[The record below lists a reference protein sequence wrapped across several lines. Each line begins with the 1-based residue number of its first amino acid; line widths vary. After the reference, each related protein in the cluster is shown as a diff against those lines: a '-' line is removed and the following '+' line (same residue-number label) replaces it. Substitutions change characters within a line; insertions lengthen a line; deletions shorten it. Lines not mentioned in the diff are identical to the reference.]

1 MQDLGGHTAAE
12 REELRSLQSRV
23 AVLEERCYAQEHM
36 ITAEAASDTD
46 LIRATRRA
54 RYQEALARCSQLLM
68 TPAFAVDER
77 IKLLA
82 RALEQLRGA
91 AGATRAAIWRNTIG
105 PDLGE
110 SLSLVVDA
118 QTHGASDMTAME
130 IPWSEIPPAISDA
143 LSERQPFGGPTT
155 EIYADRPPLRDQM
168 LAAGIATSQL
178 LPIHIDQR
186 WWGLV
191 GYHDASQRIWDDID
205 VTVLQTAA
213 ELFSQVLRRWE
224 AEDMLRANEEDYR
237 ALALEHARLYE
248 EAQHRA
254 DRELR
259 ARERLNILQQSVREV
274 VAQSTSL
281 PNLYRAIHSAVASL
295 MPADAF
301 VITLFDQVRPE
312 IEYIYMADESG
323 VSEAERAPLPGSFGE
338 YMLRRRAPL
347 HVRNFDEFHEHEF
360 QTFGTP
366 NVTLSGLAILI
377 QGRSG
382 QLGTLFTQSYKP
394 NSYTDEDVAI
404 LELLAAHVATAIETA
419 QLFAEVE
426 RLATIDPLTELI
438 NRRELFR
445 RMHQEVARAQRTKRP
460 LALLMLDIDHFKQ
473 VNDTYG
479 HQMGDHVL
487 TTVAGLCRTG
497 LRTSDVAGRYG
508 GEEIVIL
515 LPEIGHDGALRVAE
529 RMRTSIEA
537 LSVVVG
543 GVTIQVTSS
552 VGVAV
557 TGPEKEYQIERLLSE
572 ADQALYLAKQQGRN
586 CVVPWKDPEP

>member
-1 MQDLGGHTAAE
+1 MHELGGHTAAE

-36 ITAEAASDTD
+36 ITAQAPDTD

-68 TPAFAVDER
+68 TPTFAQDER

-91 AGATRAAIWRNTIG
+91 AGATRVAIWRNTISSS
-105 PDLGE
+105 LGE
-110 SLSLVVDA
+110 TLSVVVDA
-118 QTHGASDMTAME
+118 QIHGTSDMTAVE
-130 IPWSEIPPAISDA
+130 IPWSEIPAAIAAA

-155 EIYADRPPLRDQM
+155 EVYADRPRLRDQM
-168 LAAGIATSQL
+168 LAAGIETSQL

-312 IEYIYMADESG
+312 VEYIYMADESG
-323 VSEAERAPLPGSFGE
+323 VSEPERAPLPGSFGE

-366 NVTLSGLAILI
+366 NVTLSGLAVLI

-382 QLGTLFTQSYKP
+382 QLGTLFTQSYNL

-460 LALLMLDIDHFKQ
+460 LALLMLDIDHFKL

-479 HQMGDHVL
+479 HQVGDHVL

-508 GEEIVIL
+508 GEEIAIL
-515 LPEIGHDGALRVAE
+515 LPEIGDDGALRVAE

-543 GVTIQVTSS
+543 GVAIQVTSS

-572 ADQALYLAKQQGRN
+572 ADQSLYLAKQQGRN
-586 CVVPWKDPEP
+586 CVVPWRDPEP